1 MRKIIPPL
9 HEVSHKL
16 IAMIDADTSAFNDYM
31 ESLRMPR
38 DTKEQ
43 KAARIKAMQDGLKT
57 ACLVPLT
64 TMELGDG
71 AWDAMCEAA
80 RYGNLASKSDV
91 QVGTRSLETGIWGA
105 YQNVLINMEGIKD
118 EAYRETTLQRAEA
131 LARRAREKC
140 REVLDILEQ
149 R

>member
-1 MRKIIPPL
+1 
-9 HEVSHKL
+9 
-16 IAMIDADTSAFNDYM
+16 
-31 ESLRMPR
+31 
-38 DTKEQ
+38 
-43 KAARIKAMQDGLKT
+43 
-57 ACLVPLT
+57 
-64 TMELGDG
+64 MELGDG

-91 QVGTRSLETGIWGA
+91 QVGARSLETGIWGA